1 MRNKHSVYVTAASFV
16 GGRDENQDCY
26 LIDDVYEIDA
36 PGNISLVT
44 GNRLKVKKELC
55 FAVSDGMGGLENG
68 SLTSLNVIRNI
79 HRRRKAIGF
88 DEKIWTKI
96 NRNVIRGIQ
105 RSGTVSGATA
115 SICKLI
121 AEKGRLYAHIFTIGD
136 SPVYY
141 FSGKE
146 NTVSLVNTL
155 DNEAGLSQEPMTEEE
170 REKKSHYLC
179 HYFGKQY
186 GDRVPPVHQYAIEV
200 FPGDI
205 ILIASDGICSIDENR
220 IRDVVMQPKYTNLAL
235 SLTSAAIEAG
245 DNKWDNTTA
254 VAIEIDDVRREDTK

>member
-1 MRNKHSVYVTAASFV
+1 MTK
-16 GGRDENQDCY
+16 
-26 LIDDVYEIDA
+26 L
-36 PGNISLVT
+36 
-44 GNRLKVKKELC
+44 
-55 FAVSDGMGGLENG
+55 DGM
-68 SLTSLNVIRNI
+68 NV
-79 HRRRKAIGF
+79 
-88 DEKIWTKI
+88 D
-96 NRNVIRGIQ
+96 
-105 RSGTVSGATA
+105 
-115 SICKLI
+115 
-121 AEKGRLYAHIFTIGD
+121 
-136 SPVYY
+136 